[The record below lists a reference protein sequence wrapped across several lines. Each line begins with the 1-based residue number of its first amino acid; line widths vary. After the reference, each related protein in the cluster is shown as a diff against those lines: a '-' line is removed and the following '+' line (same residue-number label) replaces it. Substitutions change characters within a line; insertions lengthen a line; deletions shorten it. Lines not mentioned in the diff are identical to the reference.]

1 MQNRKRI
8 LALAALSIACGLG
21 AAQAQQPAQVD
32 AQTVRLADTTFAA
45 WDVDRNNAVSQ
56 QEFRNGWAGMQRRLM
71 ADGMRAQFNRVD
83 ANKDGAIDASEY
95 RNLVL
100 IQRAGASAPAL
111 ASFDDNK
118 DRRLQFQEYLKLVE
132 RLTPKQ

>member
-1 MQNRKRI
+1 MQNRKRT

-21 AAQAQQPAQVD
+21 AAQAQQPAQVY

-71 ADGMRAQFNRVD
+71 ADGMRAQFDRVD